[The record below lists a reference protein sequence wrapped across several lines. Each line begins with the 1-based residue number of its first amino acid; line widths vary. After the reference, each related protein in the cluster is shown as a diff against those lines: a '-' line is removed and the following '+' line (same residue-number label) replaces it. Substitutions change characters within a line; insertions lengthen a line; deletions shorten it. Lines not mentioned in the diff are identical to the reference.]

1 MQYGKIIERNFQK
14 SIYIIFVNSDITAG
28 KREERFMNNVKVQ
41 TKLSIVM
48 LATIVALVLC
58 AVISSES
65 MKQLQ
70 SKALETMEADERES
84 YDEQIKQQ
92 VNNVVSLCQTIYD
105 QYQAGVYTEEEAK
118 KLAADEIRQLRY
130 GDGGYF
136 WVDQYDG
143 TNVVLLGNDTEGTNR
158 METKDANGYQMVKEI
173 IRVGQEADGGY
184 TDYVFPKEG
193 ETEPSPKRSY
203 SKAFEPFEW
212 VIGTGNYTDY
222 IDDKVASIEKDFTS
236 YVTNK
241 RTTFIISTIIEGA
254 VVVFLLILIIL
265 SIIKPLKKCI
275 SSIGV
280 MEQGDFS
287 QALGTALLKRRDD
300 FGKLA
305 GSIESMRTEMNG
317 LIGEVKSQATEITGM
332 VQEID
337 TNIQALDEEIENVSA
352 TTEELAA
359 GMQETAASSEE
370 INAMSHEIESA
381 AKSIATRSQDGAM
394 EADDIRD
401 RAVSIKKTTTEN
413 DKRTKA
419 IHAEINEGLTKAL
432 EDIKVVDQIG
442 VLAESIMEITGQ
454 TNLLALNASIEAAR
468 AGEAG
473 KGFAV
478 VADEIRVLAEQ
489 SKAAVVHIQDV
500 TKNVVESV
508 TNLADG
514 AKKLLEF
521 VGTDVVDSFAGFS
534 DMADSYSNDAGS
546 IDGLVTDFSASS
558 EQLLASINGVMDA
571 IGEVSKAATEGA
583 TGTNDIAE
591 KTGVVVEKAA
601 EIKEKAE
608 AAHAAADRLQKNVE
622 RFIV

>member
-1 MQYGKIIERNFQK
+1 MYIEK
-14 SIYIIFVNSDITAG
+14 SIYIMFVNSG
-28 KREERFMNNVKVQ
+28 MKVWKREEQFMNNVKVQ
-41 TKLSIVM
+41 TKLIIVM

-70 SKALETMEADERES
+70 SKALETLEADERAS

-92 VNNVVSLCQTIYD
+92 VDNVISLCQTIYD

-130 GDGGYF
+130 GDAGYF

-203 SKAFEPFEW
+203 SKAFEPFGW

-222 IDDKVASIEKDFTS
+222 IDDQVASIEKDFSS
-236 YVTNK
+236 YVTG
-241 RTTFIISTIIEGA
+241 RMTLFIISTLIEGII
-254 VVVFLLILIIL
+254 VVLLLIMIII
-265 SIIKPLKKCI
+265 SIIRPLKKCI

-287 QALGTALLKRRDD
+287 QAMGTALLKRRDD

-305 GSIESMRTEMNG
+305 ASLESMRNEMSG
-317 LIGEVKSQATEITGM
+317 LIGEVKSQATEITRM

-337 TNIQALDEEIENVSA
+337 DNIQALDEEIENVSA

-359 GMQETAASSEE
+359 GMEETAASSEE

-381 AKSIATRSQDGAM
+381 AKSIARRSQDGAT

-401 RAVSIKKTTTEN
+401 RAVGIKKTTTEN
-413 DKRTKA
+413 DERTKA

-534 DMADSYSNDAGS
+534 DMADSYSNDAGK

-608 AAHAAADRLQKNVE
+608 AAHHAADKLQQNVE
-622 RFIV
+622 HFIV

>member
-1 MQYGKIIERNFQK
+1 M
-14 SIYIIFVNSDITAG
+14 FVNSG
-28 KREERFMNNVKVQ
+28 MKVWKREEQFMNNVKVQ
-41 TKLSIVM
+41 TKLIIVM
-48 LATIVALVLC
+48 LTTIVALVLC

-70 SKALETMEADERES
+70 SKALETLEADERAS

-92 VNNVVSLCQTIYD
+92 VDNVISLCQTIYD

-130 GDGGYF
+130 GDAGYF

-203 SKAFEPFEW
+203 SKAFEPFGW

-222 IDDKVASIEKDFTS
+222 IDDQVASIEKDFSS
-236 YVTNK
+236 YVTG
-241 RTTFIISTIIEGA
+241 RMTLFIISTLIEGII
-254 VVVFLLILIIL
+254 VVLLLIMIII
-265 SIIKPLKKCI
+265 SIIRPLKKCI

-287 QALGTALLKRRDD
+287 QAMGTALLKRRDD

-305 GSIESMRTEMNG
+305 ASLESMRNEMSG
-317 LIGEVKSQATEITGM
+317 LIGEVKSQATEITRM

-337 TNIQALDEEIENVSA
+337 DNIQALDEEIENVSA

-359 GMQETAASSEE
+359 GMEETAASSEE

-381 AKSIATRSQDGAM
+381 AKSIATRSQDGAT

-401 RAVSIKKTTTEN
+401 RAVGIKKTTTEN
-413 DKRTKA
+413 DERTKA

-454 TNLLALNASIEAAR
+454 TNLLALNASIEAAH

-546 IDGLVTDFSASS
+546 IDALVTDFSASS

-608 AAHAAADRLQKNVE
+608 AAHHAADKLQQNVE
-622 RFIV
+622 HFIV